1 MTDISTDV
9 AIAVRSSE
17 ARRPSF
23 GIGAQSAALFALLG
37 DALKMAYVDPY
48 ASRRPEVTPDEGLG
62 GRDPRW

>member
-17 ARRPSF
+17 ARLPSF
-23 GIGAQSAALFALLG
+23 GIGAQFAALLALLG

-48 ASRRPEVTPDEGLG
+48 ASRRPEVARDEELG
-62 GRDPRW
+62 ARDPRW